1 MNDEPANN
9 ELTND
14 ELIESAAANDFSR
27 RRFLKTIGS
36 GLLAAGLSGNLA
48 SNALGQAGTKS
59 PTSPKPVEFPP
70 ISAESE
76 QQSPP
81 PPAPLPPAERVG
93 FAIVGLGR
101 LSLEELLP
109 ALATCKK
116 ARLAAL
122 VSGDAEKASRV
133 AAQYGIQP
141 QNIYDY
147 QTYDRLRDNQDVQV
161 IYIVLPNSQH
171 RDFTLRGAAA
181 GKHILCEK
189 PMANNVREAE
199 DMIRACERAN
209 KKLMIAYRIQYEPMN
224 RMARDMVRQKQ
235 FGAIKFIELVNAQ
248 RQGDDLE
255 QWRLKRALAGGGSL
269 PDIGIYCLN
278 TARFLLGEEP
288 EEVSASIFTPQN
300 DPRFREVEDVVSF
313 RLRFPSGVIADN
325 LTSYDAHRSAL
336 AFFARQK
343 ANCATI

>member
-1 MNDEPANN
+1 M
-9 ELTND
+9 
-14 ELIESAAANDFSR
+14 
-27 RRFLKTIGS
+27 
-36 GLLAAGLSGNLA
+36 
-48 SNALGQAGTKS
+48 
-59 PTSPKPVEFPP
+59 
-70 ISAESE
+70 
-76 QQSPP
+76 
-81 PPAPLPPAERVG
+81 
-93 FAIVGLGR
+93 
-101 LSLEELLP
+101 
-109 ALATCKK
+109 
-116 ARLAAL
+116 
-122 VSGDAEKASRV
+122 SGDADKASRV

-171 RDFTLRGAAA
+171 REFTVRGAAA

-189 PMANNVREAE
+189 PMATNPREAE
-199 DMIRACERAN
+199 EMIRACERAN
-209 KKLMIAYRIQYEPMN
+209 KKPMIAYRIQYEPMN

-248 RQGDDLE
+248 RQGGDLE

-325 LTSYDAHRSAL
+325 LTSYDAHRSARYRVHAATGWYGL
-336 AFFARQK
+336 DPAFLYRGLQMETARAEGQVERIERPRIPEKNQFATEIDHFAECVLENKQPFTPGEEGLQDHRIMAAVYEAARTNRPVKLQVPSK
-343 ANCATI
+343 LDAFRGAEPNV